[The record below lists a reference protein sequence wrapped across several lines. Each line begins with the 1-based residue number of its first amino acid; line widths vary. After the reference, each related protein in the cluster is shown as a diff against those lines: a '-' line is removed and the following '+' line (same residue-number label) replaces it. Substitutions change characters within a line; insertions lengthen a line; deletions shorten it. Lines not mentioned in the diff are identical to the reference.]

1 MLYQK
6 EGNLY
11 LVHGSCFLRGP
22 LPDHPFF
29 WIELLVVL
37 HGRCGGTW
45 SKAVT
50 IYAALRVQ
58 VEVDYVSIK
67 QRSASENQARHTAG
81 GIGIGSVEEQESK
94 GMSVWLGC

>member
-11 LVHGSCFLRGP
+11 LVHGSYFLRGP

-29 WIELLVVL
+29 WIELVVGL

-50 IYAALRVQ
+50 IYAGLRVQ
-58 VEVDYVSIK
+58 VQVDYVSIK
-67 QRSASENQARHTAG
+67 QRSASENQAR
-81 GIGIGSVEEQESK
+81 
-94 GMSVWLGC
+94 